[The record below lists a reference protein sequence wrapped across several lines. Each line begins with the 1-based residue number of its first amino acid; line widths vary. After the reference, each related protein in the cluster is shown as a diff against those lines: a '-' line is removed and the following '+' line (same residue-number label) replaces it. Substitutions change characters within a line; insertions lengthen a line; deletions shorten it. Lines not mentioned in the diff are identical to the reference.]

1 MTGAGQSESG
11 KYLLRA
17 IPAKAESAQEKD
29 VASGSLSQTGVAG
42 TNYQSQT

>member
-1 MTGAGQSESG
+1 MAGAGQSESG
-11 KYLLRA
+11 KYLFRA

-29 VASGSLSQTGVAG
+29 VANGSPSQAGVAG